1 MMTASDRA
9 FQKSLGSAFQQY
21 CPQSAGSSSSTGLA
35 GHRSP
40 AGGALAGY
48 MKQDSPPES
57 QFWPNEA
64 VTLMPIGEIS
74 EGYPP
79 PAKKA
84 RQQSPESKK
93 RAQGLTTPVS
103 RKYRRKSQN
112 VTPSSTTGFD
122 SPNSHMTNS
131 TEKTPKERK
140 QPIKRTPKSAKGDKD
155 DTKDDFGRQ
164 DSSLLRLTKMFL
176 NLQNMPDD
184 QGTVNLNEAADAL
197 KVQKRRLYDITNVL
211 EGINLI
217 EKVGKNSIRWK
228 KSDDENDAS
237 VNTLK
242 AEVEDLRAQE
252 NHIDMLYNNMTN
264 ALNLIKENPSDRPYS
279 YVTFSTLR
287 EAPSLMGNTVIT
299 VKAPQD
305 SVSAIEV
312 ADPSETGKFEI
323 GIRNQQNH
331 PLNAYYLPPSP
342 TADPIEMNEDHAN
355 AASATAVG
363 SGDLKLH
370 NFDYKPQHGTLS
382 TFALTPSKYLES
394 PSKIPRNQYDYDFLS
409 PMDAG
414 SSHHGSH
421 NYPLHFA
428 SPLKMTMS
436 EHNYMSGGISSNL
449 DDLSTHDD
457 FISLDPVQEPPAYL
471 YGLDDNDGLHS
482 LYEHSTDHW

>member
-1 MMTASDRA
+1 MIKTRHFSVV
-9 FQKSLGSAFQQY
+9 K
-21 CPQSAGSSSSTGLA
+21 
-35 GHRSP
+35 
-40 AGGALAGY
+40 
-48 MKQDSPPES
+48 
-57 QFWPNEA
+57 
-64 VTLMPIGEIS
+64 
-74 EGYPP
+74 
-79 PAKKA
+79 
-84 RQQSPESKK
+84 
-93 RAQGLTTPVS
+93 
-103 RKYRRKSQN
+103 
-112 VTPSSTTGFD
+112 SSTTNSTSTNKTCSTAKKRSAPTKAASSTLVPKKKIKNEVLDENNYIYDLNYSCYEEDLLEGFD
-122 SPNSHMTNS
+122 PSFFESQNTFFESEEAAYEEPKQTG
-131 TEKTPKERK
+131 KTLGDYLGV
-140 QPIKRTPKSAKGDKD
+140 KG

-279 YVTFSTLR
+279 YVTFQTLR
-287 EAPSLMGNTVIT
+287 EAPSLT
-299 VKAPQD
+299 D

-355 AASATAVG
+355 AASATALG

-394 PSKIPRNQYDYDFLS
+394 PSKIPRNHYEYDFLS
-409 PMDAG
+409 PMDVPG
-414 SSHHGSH
+414 SSHHGSQ